1 MRYIGLDFGTK
12 RIGVAVSDGDG
23 KLAFARTIIDASGD
37 VRSALNEIISEEP
50 TAGIVVGVPIGFSG
64 QESEMAEQARAFA
77 SSLESLG
84 IPIFLENEILTSSAS
99 RTLRP
104 DVDHIDAGASALML
118 QGFLDRKRREENS

>member
-1 MRYIGLDFGTK
+1 MRYIGLDYGRV

-23 KLAFARTIIDASGD
+23 NMAFARTIIDASGN
-37 VRSALNEIISEEP
+37 VRSTLNEIISEEP

-77 SSLESLG
+77 KSLESLG

-104 DVDHIDAGASALML
+104 DAEHIDAGAAALML
-118 QGFLDRKRREENS
+118 QGFLDRNRRESDK